1 MKLKFIFL
9 QIIAVMLVASCSSS
23 DDGPVN
29 TGQNNNNNQDPM
41 PELVSIPDE
50 AFEQALIDLGLD
62 SELNGSIPKSS
73 VENVTDLVL
82 NEKGISSLSGIEE
95 FDSLINLWANDNSL
109 TELNVN
115 GLSDL
120 KFIFV
125 ERNQLTSLNVAGLA
139 VLEKVALDGNDLTQ
153 FNVDTSINLQ
163 ILTISGNQ
171 LEGLRVANNL
181 NLNVLS
187 VVDNPLT
194 CIEVN
199 ATQLNNIP
207 SGWEKDDNDQYAL
220 NCN

>member
-1 MKLKFIFL
+1 MKLKIILL
-9 QIIAVMLVASCSSS
+9 QFVGLMLLASCSSS
-23 DDGPVN
+23 DDGPIN
-29 TGQNNNNNQDPM
+29 TNNNNNEDPL
-41 PELVSIPDE
+41 PELVNIPDE

-62 SELNGSIPKSS
+62 LELNGTIPKSS
-73 VENVTDLVL
+73 IENVTDLVL

-95 FDSLINLWANDNSL
+95 FDSLINLWANDNNL
-109 TELNVN
+109 TQLNVT
-115 GLSDL
+115 GLSNL

-125 ERNQLTSLNVAGLA
+125 ERNQLTSLNVAGLP
-139 VLEKVALDGNDLTQ
+139 VLEKVALDGNSLTQ
-153 FNVDTSINLQ
+153 FNVNSSINLQ
-163 ILTISGNQ
+163 ILTVSGNQ
-171 LEGLRVANNL
+171 LESLRVADNL
-181 NLNVLS
+181 NLNILS

>member
-9 QIIAVMLVASCSSS
+9 LFAGLMLMASCSSS
-23 DDGPVN
+23 DDGPIN
-29 TGQNNNNNQDPM
+29 TDQNNNNNQDPL

-62 SELNGSIPKSS
+62 LELNGTIPKSS
-73 VENVTDLVL
+73 IENVTDLVL

-115 GLSDL
+115 GLSNL

-125 ERNQLTSLNVAGLA
+125 ERNQLSSLNVVGLT
-139 VLEKVALDGNDLTQ
+139 VLEKVALDGNNLTQ
-153 FNVDTSINLQ
+153 FNINSSINLQ

-181 NLNVLS
+181 DLDILS

-207 SGWEKDDNDQYAL
+207 SGWEKDDDDQYSL